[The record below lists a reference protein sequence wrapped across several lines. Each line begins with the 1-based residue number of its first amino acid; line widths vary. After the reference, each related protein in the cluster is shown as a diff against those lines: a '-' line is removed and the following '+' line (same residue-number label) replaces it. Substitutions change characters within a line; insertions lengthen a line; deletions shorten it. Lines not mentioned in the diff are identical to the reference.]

1 MRIPQVLGTGATFSA
16 VPTSAVA
23 TEDDVSLMAKILAIS
38 LMGAGIVA
46 AGLVVHRTRHARM
59 PANLALVAP
68 SKASASIAL
77 ELPSGAARAVSAS
90 ADPVPPRVVAPVHS
104 TPPPPIADG
113 RLAWEL
119 KALERAR
126 QALAMHKPGE
136 ALRLLDRYRAQF
148 AGGVLGSEE
157 TVLRVQALLATGDRE
172 GAQALADTYSVSH
185 PDSVYARRLKEF
197 VGARNASSP

>member
-1 MRIPQVLGTGATFSA
+1 MSELRRWSEDGATPLELSLLEAARSEYSPSQVRMRIPQVLGTGATISGL
-16 VPTSAVA
+16 PT
-23 TEDDVSLMAKILAIS
+23 
-38 LMGAGIVA
+38 
-46 AGLVVHRTRHARM
+46 
-59 PANLALVAP
+59 
-68 SKASASIAL
+68 
-77 ELPSGAARAVSAS
+77 
-90 ADPVPPRVVAPVHS
+90 
-104 TPPPPIADG
+104 PPPIADG
-113 RLAWEL
+113 RLAREL
-119 KALERAR
+119 RALERAR
-126 QALAMHKPGE
+126 QALAVHKAGE